1 MCKKAKFCPSQSFN
15 RWSMWPMW
23 QVFHKVNYGPTL
35 WPTKGYTGIWQV
47 CGFCMFFLF
56 FFGGGSCK
64 LHNNEAAN
72 SFNMFNKLDLNF
84 RVVKFSFCSCSS
96 LYCFLIDEG
105 VCSIHRSCS
114 LSLRQQIWANSPEKN
129 IFYVQLGDNFTI
141 TKSPKSR
148 FQKYLL
154 ICRLDNVWS
163 NSKLP
168 NIWYVLW
175 QFLTYPQK
183 THSNP
188 FKPVRACSSPTLG
201 TCERNRSYP
210 YPFKTRSKAV
220 RFFTRFPPLQ
230 LYEFKSGGKALLG
243 KYPYCCVN
251 TRATP

>member
-1 MCKKAKFCPSQSFN
+1 
-15 RWSMWPMW
+15 
-23 QVFHKVNYGPTL
+23 
-35 WPTKGYTGIWQV
+35 
-47 CGFCMFFLF
+47 MFFLF

-141 TKSPKSR
+141 TKSPKVDSKSTCLAAGWTMFEAIPNYQTFGMCSDNFSR
-148 FQKYLL
+148 TPKKP
-154 ICRLDNVWS
+154 IR
-163 NSKLP
+163 
-168 NIWYVLW
+168 
-175 QFLTYPQK
+175 TR
-183 THSNP
+183 SNP

-210 YPFKTRSKAV
+210 YPFKTRSKGVQKPFKSRSEPV

-230 LYEFKSGGKALLG
+230 LYEFKSVKKDCLG
-243 KYPYCCVN
+243 RTAV
-251 TRATP
+251 